1 MTSAAFSSLAPAA
14 FAEKPAPLDKEF
26 LDYLAACEGKD
37 DNWTV
42 IADGKERRKAAEKS
56 PPQRTPAAPA
66 DEAAAK
72 PEVKP

>member
-1 MTSAAFSSLAPAA
+1 MMSAALSSLAPAA
-14 FAEKPAPLDKEF
+14 FADKPAPLDKDF

-42 IADGKERRKAAEKS
+42 LEDGKQRRKVAEKA
-56 PPQRTPAAPA
+56 PPKPAPVDAAAP
-66 DEAAAK
+66 K

>member
-1 MTSAAFSSLAPAA
+1 MIAVALSSFGAAPASA
-14 FAEKPAPLDKEF
+14 GKPEPLDKDF

-42 IADGKERRKAAEKS
+42 IADDKQGRRKAEKD
-56 PPQRTPAAPA
+56 PPKAPPPDDKSA
-66 DEAAAK
+66 RE